1 MINFAGINFSIVKK
15 DQLFIERPD
24 PLFVVT
30 ANAEIIVKARE
41 EEEYGKIL
49 KSAHCTFDGQIP
61 FILARLQSGQKE
73 MEKISGSDLIYDVC
87 RRASLSGKKVYL
99 LGGMIDSN
107 AGAVLKLKS
116 LYPGLEIEG
125 FSPAFAPYPFKDE
138 VNEDIA
144 RRMADFRPDYL
155 FVGFG
160 AGKQE
165 MWIRDHYGMLKDLGV
180 KMIVGSGGTFE
191 FVSGKIRRAPRII
204 QKIGLEGVFRLLVEP
219 KFFRVKRLA
228 KSFKVFWYAVKV
240 N

>member
-1 MINFAGINFSIVKK
+1 
-15 DQLFIERPD
+15 
-24 PLFVVT
+24 
-30 ANAEIIVKARE
+30 
-41 EEEYGKIL
+41 
-49 KSAHCTFDGQIP
+49 
-61 FILARLQSGQKE
+61 
-73 MEKISGSDLIYDVC
+73 MEKISGSGLIFDVC

-107 AGAVLKLKS
+107 AGAVQKLKS

-125 FSPAFAPYPFKDE
+125 FSPAFAPYPFKSE

-165 MWIRDHYGMLKDLGV
+165 MWIRDHYEMLKDLNV
-180 KMIVGSGGTFE
+180 KMVIGSGGTFE

-219 KFFRVKRLA
+219 KFFRVKRIA